1 VVLRAKPQLILLDTQ
16 AYVHLGLN
24 FENPKLLQ
32 LVELITAGA
41 VELYITE
48 VIRRE
53 VEADLNE
60 RADGLWKQCKG
71 LAHDIVRKGAAKR
84 LKTLQAALTAI
95 SEEHIRE
102 TVLRG
107 FKDFQTEQK
116 SRRFLFQ
123 RILFRR
129 F

>member
-1 VVLRAKPQLILLDTQ
+1 MRSSCR
-16 AYVHLGLN
+16 GLN

-60 RADGLWKQCKG
+60 RADGLWKQCRG
-71 LAHDIVRKGAAKR
+71 LVHDIERKGTAKG
-84 LKTLQAALTAI
+84 LKTLQA
-95 SEEHIRE
+95 
-102 TVLRG
+102 
-107 FKDFQTEQK
+107 
-116 SRRFLFQ
+116 
-123 RILFRR
+123 
-129 F
+129 